1 MARKKKPEEHV
12 NHERWLVSYA
22 DFITLLFAF
31 FVVMYSVSSVNA
43 GKYRVLSEALEA
55 AFRSTPR
62 STTPIQIGTIHRDAM
77 LDANIMQKRKGAE
90 IAEGVSLPKTP
101 QISTGLR
108 DEGDQGGQAGDQAGK
123 SIRSAEGGGRG
134 GGRALG
140 EITDRVQKALQHL
153 IKEKLITVRRNKH
166 WVEVEIRTK
175 VLYSSGSASLASDAR
190 RVLTRIAGILKD
202 YPNHVHVE
210 GFTDDRP
217 INTVAFPSNWEL
229 SAARAASV
237 VHLFSDRGIE
247 PNRMAA
253 VGFGQYRPAA
263 DNSTEAGRSK
273 NRKVVIVILAAKGSG
288 HLRGTK
294 SIEPV
299 SAVPAETAPV
309 AATPL
314 PENATTTSAQI
325 LPAAS
330 ES

>member
-62 STTPIQIGTIHRDAM
+62 SVTPIQVGNIHKDKM
-77 LDANIMQKRKGAE
+77 LDAGIMQKRKGAK
-90 IAEGVSLPKTP
+90 IAEGVSLPMTPQVKTP
-101 QISTGLR
+101 MGNQ
-108 DEGDQGGQAGDQAGK
+108 GDQQGQQNQGSTVGQG
-123 SIRSAEGGGRG
+123 EGGARG

-140 EITDRVQKALQHL
+140 EITEKVQKALQTL
-153 IKEKLITVRRNKH
+153 IKEKLITIRRNKH

-175 VLYSSGSASLASDAR
+175 VLYSSGSASLASDAI

-202 YPNHVHVE
+202 YPNHIHVE

-237 VHLFSDRGIE
+237 VHLFANKGIQ
-247 PNRMAA
+247 PSRMAA
-253 VGFGQYRPAA
+253 VGYGQYRPAA
-263 DNSTEAGRSK
+263 DNSTESGRSK
-273 NRKVVIVILAAKGSG
+273 NRKVVIVILAAKGPNK
-288 HLRGTK
+288 LRD
-294 SIEPV
+294 V
-299 SAVPAETAPV
+299 SSNETMSMAPAESAPIGTT
-309 AATPL
+309 AATQ
-314 PENATTTSAQI
+314 NSSA
-325 LPAAS
+325 LAAPAQTAAG
-330 ES
+330 EG

>member
-31 FVVMYSVSSVNA
+31 FVVMYSVSSVNL

-55 AFRSTPR
+55 AFRSNPR
-62 STTPIQIGTIHRDAM
+62 SVTPIQLGNINRDM
-77 LDANIMQKRKGAE
+77 LIDAGIMQKRKGAE
-90 IAEGVSLPKTP
+90 IAEGVNLPKTP

-123 SIRSAEGGGRG
+123 GIRSAEGGAD
-134 GGRALG
+134 ALN
-140 EITDRVQKALQHL
+140 EITEKVQKAFEHL
-153 IKEKLITVRRNKH
+153 IKEKLIIVRRSKH
-166 WVEVEIRTK
+166 WVEIEIRTK
-175 VLYSSGSASLASDAR
+175 VLFSSGSASLARDAR
-190 RVLTRIAGILKD
+190 RVLTLIAGILKD

-273 NRKVVIVILAAKGSG
+273 NRKVVIVILAVKGSG
-288 HLRGTK
+288 HLRSTK
-294 SIEPV
+294 SIESV
-299 SAVPAETAPV
+299 SAAPAETAPV

-314 PENATTTSAQI
+314 PESATKTSAQI

>member
-31 FVVMYSVSSVNA
+31 FVVMYSVSSVNL

-55 AFRSTPR
+55 AFRSNPR
-62 STTPIQIGTIHRDAM
+62 SVTPIQLGNINRDM
-77 LDANIMQKRKGAE
+77 LIDAGIMQKRKGAE
-90 IAEGVSLPKTP
+90 IAEGVNLPKTP

-108 DEGDQGGQAGDQAGK
+108 DEGDQAGDQAGK
-123 SIRSAEGGGRG
+123 GIRSAEGGARG
-134 GGRALG
+134 GADALN
-140 EITDRVQKALQHL
+140 EITEKVQKAFEHL
-153 IKEKLITVRRNKH
+153 IKEKLIIVRRSKH
-166 WVEVEIRTK
+166 WVEIEIRTK
-175 VLYSSGSASLASDAR
+175 VLFSSGSASLARDAR
-190 RVLTRIAGILKD
+190 RVLTLIAGILKD

-273 NRKVVIVILAAKGSG
+273 NRKVVIVILAVKGSG
-288 HLRGTK
+288 HLRSTK
-294 SIEPV
+294 SIESV
-299 SAVPAETAPV
+299 SAAPAETAPV

-314 PENATTTSAQI
+314 PESATKTSAQI